1 MKMIQF
7 RHFRYLYALL
17 VFASCC
23 LGLGGCAQP
32 QPNTL
37 RYEKEIKAF
46 EKADQ
51 ANPPS
56 KNAILFIGSSSIRR
70 WKSLAKD
77 FPGRCVINRGFGGS
91 QISDLIYYSDRI
103 VIPYQPR
110 LIVFYAGVNDVH
122 DGKKPEQVLEDFK
135 AFVAKIHQA
144 LPQARIDFI
153 SIGPSPARW
162 KDVDAVR
169 AANKLI
175 ADYIQTDK
183 SLAFIDVFPS
193 MLGPDSLPNREF
205 YVSDKLHPDAR
216 GYEVWAKLIT
226 PYLD

>member
-1 MKMIQF
+1 LTLSGHYPSVFYYREAWQSRCTVLPQFFRVFRLANMKMIQF

-169 AANKLI
+169 AGFAAESGILCVG
-175 ADYIQTDK
+175 QT
-183 SLAFIDVFPS
+183 SPGCQGL
-193 MLGPDSLPNREF
+193 
-205 YVSDKLHPDAR
+205 
-216 GYEVWAKLIT
+216 
-226 PYLD
+226 